1 MFNFG
6 HIVGRRTV
14 ALLLLR
20 NGIESAPERGKRTG
34 WSTFRNAH
42 WAAPGGQRFPFGR
55 GVDWERA
62 DYTQPTSVIDLADR
76 AVQPLG
82 MTTNPNEAWIR
93 QMTRNAFDYEISL
106 LCDKRYLIIDHD
118 TKHQL

>member
-1 MFNFG
+1 MPIGQPPAASDFLS
-6 HIVGRRTV
+6 VEV
-14 ALLLLR
+14 
-20 NGIESAPERGKRTG
+20 RTG
-34 WSTFRNAH
+34 KELITHNLL
-42 WAAPGGQRFPFGR
+42 
-55 GVDWERA
+55 V
-62 DYTQPTSVIDLADR
+62 VINLADR

-106 LCDKRYLIIDHD
+106 LCNKRYLIIDHD